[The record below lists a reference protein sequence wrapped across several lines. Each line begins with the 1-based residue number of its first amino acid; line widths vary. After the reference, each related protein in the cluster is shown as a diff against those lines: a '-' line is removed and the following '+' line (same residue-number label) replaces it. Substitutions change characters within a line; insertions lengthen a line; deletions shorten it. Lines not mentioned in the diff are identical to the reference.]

1 MKIVPLGENVVVK
14 RFSPEDKTRG
24 GIVLPDSAQQRP
36 QQGRVLSIGDG
47 RVLADGSRA
56 KVQVNEGDRVMFS
69 PFTGAEVSVNG
80 DDLLILSERDILAI
94 VD

>member
-56 KVQVNEGDRVMFS
+56 RVQVHEGDRVMFS
-69 PFTGAEVSVNG
+69 PYTGADLSVNG